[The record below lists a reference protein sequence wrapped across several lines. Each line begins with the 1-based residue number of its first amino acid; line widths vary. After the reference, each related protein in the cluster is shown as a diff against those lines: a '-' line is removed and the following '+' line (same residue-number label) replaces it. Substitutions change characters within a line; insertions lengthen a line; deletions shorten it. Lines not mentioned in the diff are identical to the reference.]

1 MSCIN
6 MKRTAISI
14 ILACQC
20 LMAFAV
26 DYATAVHIAS
36 NYVDLPDNA
45 KVRTRSNSVNMEVE
59 DYYIFNDRVKGNGFV
74 IISGKDDLNP
84 VLGYSDKGFVN
95 ESNLPAP
102 LQYFLS
108 HMPTTCQGVGKGF
121 RLSAPAQ
128 PGVEPLVKT
137 QWYQLGPY
145 NAKTPGPTFLTGC
158 VATAMAQVM
167 NYHKWPERGH
177 GAISYTSYSPSDG
190 DKADPVGELSYDL
203 SQSVYDWD
211 NMLPTYQNGNWN
223 DTQVEAVSTLMRD
236 CGYAAHMQYRTT
248 ESSSFDH
255 DAATALVQNF
265 GYDVKAYPH
274 YGEYDSDSWLALM
287 KNEFDNGYPVIMFG
301 QTKMYGGGGHCFIAD
316 GYDSNDYIHIN
327 WGWNGEGDGYYCL
340 GMFTP
345 VHDGSTHNYS
355 YMQNMIVAHPR
366 RPYSDAVYS
375 PWLSMLYDISNPDF
389 EHSGLTVENENEVLD
404 SNTPGQIR
412 IDGLVYVSSYPL
424 KGTFDLVLTDVAG
437 AELKTV
443 ASCDFDYKGLNSDE
457 DGQLVGLSSISVDAA
472 AFAGVAD
479 GNYRLVPMS
488 QTGGMA
494 PQAVQC
500 YGYKNYV
507 NVNISDGKVRLSN
520 VPKPDT
526 KLSVTRMISVEPE
539 IPWFTAIN
547 GEIELQNSGSF
558 IEGGDLEVY
567 ADPQDGSDPV
577 LVFRENVALYANR
590 SKSVS
595 VHIEILP
602 EMNFGTLHEDTEYSL
617 VFTLTGADK
626 KPVALDNKFEAPRF
640 KVVYDPEYLP
650 HITITSVKITDTSGN
665 EVTKDDSGAPELDVN
680 REYRMIYSLKTVCK
694 GISPKSVYAKIL
706 IESDPFSTTGNNISL
721 YEDSKF
727 YTELLLKYYLPEPG
741 EDYILFSHS
750 DYFDRSKFITP
761 QPENLARLK
770 VKFVD
775 PSSGID
781 DVSTDH
787 PVREIARYNLQG
799 IKLGADI
806 KGIVIIHYSDGSRRK
821 VFVK

>member
-1 MSCIN
+1 MNHIN
-6 MKRTAISI
+6 IKRTAISI

-20 LMAFAV
+20 LMAFPL
-26 DYATAVHIAS
+26 DYATALRIAS
-36 NYVDLPDNA
+36 NYVDLPGNA
-45 KVRTRSNSVNMEVE
+45 KVRTRSNSVNMEAE

-74 IISGKDDLNP
+74 IISGKDGISP

-102 LQYFLS
+102 LKYFLS
-108 HMPTTCQGVGKGF
+108 HVPTICQGIRKEP
-121 RLSAPAQ
+121 RTSAPAQ
-128 PGVEPLVKT
+128 PVVEPLVKT
-137 QWYQLGPY
+137 QWYQLRPY
-145 NAKTPGPTFLTGC
+145 NTKTPGPAFFTGC

-177 GAISYTSYSPSDG
+177 GSVSYTSYSPSDG
-190 DKADPVGELSYDL
+190 NKADPVGELSYDL

-211 NMLPTYQNGNWN
+211 NMLPTYQNDNWN
-223 DTQVEAVSTLMRD
+223 DAQVDAVSTLMRD
-236 CGYAAHMQYRTT
+236 CGYAAHMQYSTT

-274 YGEYDSDSWLALM
+274 YGEYNSESWLALM
-287 KNEFDNGYPVIMFG
+287 KSEFDNGYPVIMFG

-355 YMQNMIVAHPR
+355 YMQNMIAAHPR
-366 RPYSDAVYS
+366 RPYSDAVYN
-375 PWLSMLYDISNPDF
+375 PWLSMLYDINNVDF
-389 EHSGLTVENENEVLD
+389 EHSGFTVENENVVLD
-404 SNTPGQIR
+404 SNTSGQIR
-412 IDGLVYVSSYPL
+412 IDGLAYISSYPL
-424 KGTFDLVLTDVAG
+424 KGTFNLVLTDAAG

-443 ASCDFDYKGLNSDE
+443 ASRDFDYKGLNSVD

-472 AFAGVAD
+472 AFTGVAD

-488 QTGGMA
+488 HTGGMA
-494 PQAVQC
+494 PQKVQG

-526 KLSVTRMISVEPE
+526 KLSVTRMMSVEPE
-539 IPWFTAIN
+539 IPWFSAIN
-547 GEIELQNSGSF
+547 DEIELQNSGSF

-577 LVFRENVALYANR
+577 LVFSENVALYANR

-602 EMNFGTLHEDTEYSL
+602 EMDFGKLHADTEYSL
-617 VFTLTGADK
+617 VLKMTGSDK
-626 KPVALDNKFEAPRF
+626 KPIALENKFEAPRF
-640 KVVYDPEYLP
+640 KVVYDPEYIPL
-650 HITITSVKITDTSGN
+650 TSITSIKITDTSGN
-665 EVTKDDSGAPELDVN
+665 EVPKDDSGTPELDV
-680 REYRMIYSLKTVCK
+680 RQEYRMSYSLKTVCK
-694 GISPKSVYAKIL
+694 GISPKSVYAKIQ
-706 IESDPFSTTGNNISL
+706 IESDPFSTTGNEISL
-721 YEDSKF
+721 YEESNFD
-727 YTELLLKYYLPEPG
+727 TELLLKYYLPEPG

-761 QPENLARLK
+761 QPENLARFK

-781 DVSTDH
+781 EISSDSQ
-787 PVREIARYNLQG
+787 VRETARYNLQG
-799 IKLGADI
+799 IKASADT
-806 KGIVIIHYSDGSRRK
+806 KGIIIIYFSDGSRRK